1 TTYDALCSA
10 ITEVADQADTAVLPP
25 SRTVELPCCYDDP
38 ELGFDLAAAATRLGL
53 SPDEVVELHAGA
65 DHLVYFIGF
74 TPGLPYMGG
83 MPEKLHIPR
92 LETPRTKVPAG
103 SVGIGGIQCCI
114 YSVDSPGGYWILGRT
129 PLKLY
134 DPLASDPIL
143 LRPGDHVRF
152 RRIDRAEYNEIGGRD
167 SDRAI
172 DQSSTV
178 IASGDGRGD
187 SPGARALIKI
197 LEPGPQTTV
206 QDLGRPGQLRYGIP
220 QSGPMDRAAFVLAN
234 RLVGNADTAAGLE
247 CTVLGPRFEVSAPCA
262 I

>member
-1 TTYDALCSA
+1 
-10 ITEVADQADTAVLPP
+10 
-25 SRTVELPCCYDDP
+25 
-38 ELGFDLAAAATRLGL
+38 
-53 SPDEVVELHAGA
+53 
-65 DHLVYFIGF
+65 
-74 TPGLPYMGG
+74 
-83 MPEKLHIPR
+83 
-92 LETPRTKVPAG
+92 
-103 SVGIGGIQCCI
+103 
-114 YSVDSPGGYWILGRT
+114 
-129 PLKLY
+129 

-178 IASGDGRGD
+178 IASGHGRGD

-220 QSGPMDRAAFVLAN
+220 QSGPMGRAAFVLAN
-234 RLVGNADTAAGLE
+234 RLVADGDTGAGLE
-247 CTVLGPRFEVSAPCA
+247 GTVVGPRFAAAAPCCVA
-262 I
+262 AAAAAQR

>member
-1 TTYDALCSA
+1 
-10 ITEVADQADTAVLPP
+10 
-25 SRTVELPCCYDDP
+25 
-38 ELGFDLAAAATRLGL
+38 DLAAAATRLGL
-53 SPDEVVELHAGA
+53 GPDEVVKLHAGA

-134 DPLASDPIL
+134 DPSASDPIL
-143 LRPGDHVRF
+143 LRPGDPVRF
-152 RRIDRAEYNEIGGRD
+152 RRIGRADFDEIQK
-167 SDRAI
+167 SCVPT
-172 DQSSTV
+172 STPNRPPTTQ
-178 IASGDGRGD
+178 AGLAA
-187 SPGARALIKI
+187 PATTIKI

-220 QSGPMDRAAFVLAN
+220 QAGPMDRASFVLAN
-234 RLVGNADTAAGLE
+234 RLVGNADIAAGLE
-247 CTVLGPRFEVSAPCA
+247 CTVLGP
-262 I
+262 